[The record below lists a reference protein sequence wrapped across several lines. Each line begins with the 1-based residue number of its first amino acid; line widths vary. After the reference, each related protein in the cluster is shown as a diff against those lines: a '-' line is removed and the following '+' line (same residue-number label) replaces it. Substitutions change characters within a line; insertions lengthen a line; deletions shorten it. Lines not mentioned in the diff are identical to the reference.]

1 MTAFPDRREVK
12 SRRRR
17 LAGGITGLL
26 LDEMSERLADAAER
40 VNITDVGIGES
51 VAQLNRLVEEVTPLA
66 AERHRGEVFELGAR
80 TAHV

>member
-51 VAQLNRLVEEVTPLA
+51 VAQLNRLVEEATPLA
-66 AERHRGEVFELGAR
+66 AERHRGEVVELGAR
-80 TAHV
+80 AAHV